1 MQVVSSQDILQLSK
15 KLDNLQSTVDRIDE
29 SLRGN
34 GKKGLFTVVAL
45 QQEKIHALESF
56 RREQETM
63 KRWIMCGV
71 LGAVGTF
78 VWNVVSSY
86 S

>member
-15 KLDNLQSTVDRIDE
+15 KLDNLQSTVNRIDE

-45 QQEKIHALESF
+45 QQEKIHSLESF